1 MKKHPKSKDDKP
13 IMIILAS
20 GSPRRREILSDL
32 GAELKIITA
41 DVDESSD
48 ERNPEKLA
56 EQLARKKG
64 EAVYQKLLADNA
76 DELTLPIISADTVVF
91 CDGEIMGKPA
101 DRADA
106 KRMLKKLSSR
116 AHTVTTGICVIADG
130 IPFSSSVTTR
140 VFVDTLTDSQID
152 AYIASGDPFD
162 TAGAYGIQGIFSK
175 HINKIEGCYFNVV
188 GLPTN
193 ALSKLFLEATGRE
206 IG

>member
-41 DVDESSD
+41 DVDESSN
-48 ERNPEKLA
+48 ERNPERLA

-64 EAVYQKLLADNA
+64 EAVYQKLLADNT

-106 KRMLKKLSSR
+106 KRMLKKLSGK

-130 IPFSSSVTTR
+130 IPFSASTTTK
-140 VFVDTLTDSQID
+140 VFVDNLTDAEID
-152 AYIASGDPFD
+152 AYINTGDPFD
-162 TAGAYGIQGIFSK
+162 KAGGYGIQGVFSK
-175 HINKIEGCYFNVV
+175 HISKIEGCYFNVV